1 MKTVIIGM
9 ALVLPL
15 PAAAISP
22 YISRVYE
29 YCPAPGQFVNEI
41 PLYEE
46 GDTYATILAK
56 AEEQIC
62 GDAHPG
68 LISLGAFGGYVTFG
82 FDHPVVN
89 SRGSYDFKVY
99 GNAFIR
105 DREAMGGS
113 CEPGIIMVSADTNG
127 NGLPDDEWFEI
138 KGSEYDNPATVRD
151 FRITYYKPE
160 PGHIPTPDPESAHI
174 TDAKYIRWTSSGSP
188 AEGWMQSNDSHKQ
201 DYWPL
206 WLDDETLSF
215 SGTRLPDNASFIES
229 AHLYLLKAY
238 GEGYA
243 DNMPNNET
251 PGVKIDR
258 AVKADGTPA
267 SLSQID
273 FVRVYTALNQTC
285 GWIGESSTEVSGA
298 EDLHPDMT
306 SVEAIPEGFG
316 TVTASVRGRVLSIR
330 SGLPQSAAAAVY
342 GATGAKVLSLTV
354 VPGENRIDCSGL
366 AAGVYILA
374 AEGAPAVKVV
384 VR

>member
-1 MKTVIIGM
+1 MKTVIIGI
-9 ALVLPL
+9 ALALSL
-15 PAAAISP
+15 SASANSP

-29 YCPAPGQFVNEI
+29 YCPAPGQFVNEL
-41 PLYEE
+41 PRYEQ
-46 GDTYATILAK
+46 GDSYADILAK
-56 AEEQIC
+56 ASEQLC
-62 GDAHPG
+62 GDERPG
-68 LISLGAFGGYVTFG
+68 IVSLGAYGGYVTFG

-89 SRGSYDFKVY
+89 SHGYDFKVY
-99 GNAFIR
+99 GNAFTSPT
-105 DREAMGGS
+105 DSHGGS
-113 CEPGIIMVSADTNG
+113 SEPGIILVSADTNG

-138 KGSEYDNPATVRD
+138 KGSEYDNPATVRNYS
-151 FRITYYKPE
+151 ITYYKPA
-160 PGHIPTPDPESAHI
+160 PDHTPVADPESAHI
-174 TDAKYIRWTSSGSP
+174 TDANYIRWTSSGSP
-188 AEGWMQSNDSHKQ
+188 AEGWLQKNDSHKQ